1 MHRRRGEIDLRL
13 DKIVRAGVPANEHDK
28 QHEHVPHDDSTLIV
42 GRSNLAPFLSHCQR
56 SRRFLIAGDQA
67 SRHGLFPHRQTFSA
81 APPEPRGTDT
91 MPAVTVEDRGAISI
105 IRINRPERLNAINQ
119 AVAVEMQQAF
129 QSFDADPDKRV
140 AILSS
145 AGTRAFTSG
154 ADVNDLPEL
163 WRAIPN
169 VGFQTEKPIIAA
181 TTGWVV
187 GGGVVVV
194 MMCDLM
200 VSTEDTQFYYPEAKL
215 GVTAGGISSLAAR
228 MPHKLAMEIMLLGS
242 KIPARRAYEVGFV
255 NRVVPNGDHET
266 EALAMAQQL
275 AESAPLV
282 LAALKRL
289 VNEIMPT
296 GPIERMV
303 AVSQTIAR
311 VRQSDDLQEGIR
323 AYKEKRKPHFTGR

>member
-1 MHRRRGEIDLRL
+1 
-13 DKIVRAGVPANEHDK
+13 
-28 QHEHVPHDDSTLIV
+28 
-42 GRSNLAPFLSHCQR
+42 
-56 SRRFLIAGDQA
+56 
-67 SRHGLFPHRQTFSA
+67 
-81 APPEPRGTDT
+81 

-105 IRINRPERLNAINQ
+105 IRINRPERLNAISQ

-129 QSFDADPDKRV
+129 KTFDADPAKRV
-140 AILSS
+140 AILSA

-154 ADVNDLPEL
+154 ADVDDLPEL

-181 TTGWVV
+181 TSGWVV
-187 GGGVVVV
+187 GGGIVLV

-228 MPHKLAMEIMLLGS
+228 MPHKLAMEVMLLGS

-255 NRVVPNGDHET
+255 NRVVPNGEHET
-266 EALAMAQQL
+266 ESLAMAEQL
-275 AESAPLV
+275 LDSAPLV
-282 LAALKRL
+282 IGALKRL
-289 VNEIMPT
+289 VNEVLPP

-303 AVSQTIAR
+303 AISQTVTR

-323 AYKEKRKPHFTGR
+323 AYKEKRKPRFTGS